1 MSLDNNCCKDR
12 NGNLLPYYLPWPTPN
27 SSGVNV
33 FAQPLPFEHNVSVF
47 LLLSRQAL
55 CSGFSFINT
64 HVLPL
69 PLSFLVYTLII
80 GVQYFR
86 QEQQIFFVAPIGW
99 SGCLVF
105 PILLLPGVYCKP
117 RGEDLFLVTCL
128 WTLFFAGWASL
139 ETCPPFFCLPLI
151 YPSNSDA
158 NYSQVKPAGILRH
171 SRSRKGPVPR
181 WTCLWS
187 SKTL

>member
-64 HVLPL
+64 RVLPL

-86 QEQQIFFVAPIGW
+86 QEQQIFFCSTNRVIWLSCLSHSAFAW
-99 SGCLVF
+99 SLLQTQGGGSVLSNVFMNAFLCRLSIPGNLSTIFLLVF
-105 PILLLPGVYCKP
+105 NLPK
-117 RGEDLFLVTCL
+117 
-128 WTLFFAGWASL
+128 
-139 ETCPPFFCLPLI
+139 
-151 YPSNSDA
+151 
-158 NYSQVKPAGILRH
+158 QQ
-171 SRSRKGPVPR
+171 
-181 WTCLWS
+181 
-187 SKTL
+187 

>member
-1 MSLDNNCCKDR
+1 MEICCLITCLGQPRTLQVLTSLH
-12 NGNLLPYYLPWPTPN
+12 NLYH
-27 SSGVNV
+27 SSIMFLSSSFCPGRL
-33 FAQPLPFEHNVSVF
+33 FAPGF
-47 LLLSRQAL
+47 LLSTPVFCLYHYHSSSTPSLLVGNTSGKSSR
-55 CSGFSFINT
+55 F
-64 HVLPL
+64 
-69 PLSFLVYTLII
+69 
-80 GVQYFR
+80 
-86 QEQQIFFVAPIGW
+86 FFVAPIGW

-128 WTLFFAGWASL
+128 WTLFFTGWASL

-151 YPSNSDA
+151 SPSNSDA
-158 NYSQVKPAGILRH
+158 NYSQVKPAGIPCH